1 MKKSLIIGLIGL
13 FLIGCNSKK
22 EEGTSEN
29 EVTVKEEKVTLAG
42 TAKDYLSG
50 DEFLIQNITVIDGLG
65 NKQKGGQ
72 DIHIDDGKI
81 KFISNTGTQQ
91 LPTSVKVV
99 DGTGLTALPGLVDMH
114 IHVRSSWTGGNI
126 LADKYTAGYDDIGI
140 QQSLAGYL
148 YSGVTTAL
156 DVGNKTSFV
165 VRARDRIINGEF
177 IGPRLFTTGMP
188 FSQGPSGWDGA
199 NDAAGITDPEE
210 FSVKIDTNNPEEI
223 GAILDAYVK
232 NDIHIIK
239 LYSGISALAGTF
251 LIKEAKKRGIITV
264 ADLWQ
269 LNMDQ
274 DWMQMTGLD
283 GWAHSSPFIVT
294 DFANNWLADND
305 RFVIATANVGEKMS
319 GLRVKEDGDKQS
331 LFKNSLVADI
341 WGEEV
346 VKDFYDSYPDVRES
360 LYEGPESFYQQY
372 NFGDLS
378 KFRDAFLVNI
388 KNAHDAGVLVAG
400 GSDSPL
406 YPSLWVGETMHREL
420 ELFVMAG
427 ITPIEAIMMCSYNG
441 AKILKKEDQF
451 GSLQAGISA
460 DILIVKGKPWE
471 NISDTRNIE
480 QIFVRGQL
488 LDRKKLLTSW
498 K

>member
-1 MKKSLIIGLIGL
+1 
-13 FLIGCNSKK
+13 
-22 EEGTSEN
+22 
-29 EVTVKEEKVTLAG
+29 
-42 TAKDYLSG
+42 
-50 DEFLIQNITVIDGLG
+50 
-65 NKQKGGQ
+65 
-72 DIHIDDGKI
+72 
-81 KFISNTGTQQ
+81 
-91 LPTSVKVV
+91 
-99 DGTGLTALPGLVDMH
+99 
-114 IHVRSSWTGGNI
+114 
-126 LADKYTAGYDDIGI
+126 
-140 QQSLAGYL
+140 
-148 YSGVTTAL
+148 
-156 DVGNKTSFV
+156 
-165 VRARDRIINGEF
+165 
-177 IGPRLFTTGMP
+177 
-188 FSQGPSGWDGA
+188 
-199 NDAAGITDPEE
+199 
-210 FSVKIDTNNPEEI
+210 
-223 GAILDAYVK
+223 
-232 NDIHIIK
+232 
-239 LYSGISALAGTF
+239 
-251 LIKEAKKRGIITV
+251 
-264 ADLWQ
+264 
-269 LNMDQ
+269 
-274 DWMQMTGLD
+274 MTGLN
-283 GWAHSSPFIVT
+283 GWAHSSPFVVT

-406 YPSLWVGETMHREL
+406 YPSLGVGETMHREL

-441 AKILKKEDQF
+441 AKILKKEDEF